1 MWVVSWCQKSWL
13 PIKTVWCVS
22 ATNGLNHFAKC
33 MSCKMTVVNLES
45 LSPEQ
50 EVRQD
55 LLAIIAFH
63 PEYMACVVIK
73 KKLRK
78 LFRNPG

>member
-1 MWVVSWCQKSWL
+1 
-13 PIKTVWCVS
+13 
-22 ATNGLNHFAKC
+22 
-33 MSCKMTVVNLES
+33 MTVVNLES

-63 PEYMACVVIK
+63 PDYMACVVIK

-78 LFRNPG
+78 LFRNPIRILKNIYEAYRHPLQRHD

>member
-1 MWVVSWCQKSWL
+1 
-13 PIKTVWCVS
+13 
-22 ATNGLNHFAKC
+22 
-33 MSCKMTVVNLES
+33 MTVVNLES

-63 PEYMACVVIK
+63 PDYMACVVIK

>member
-1 MWVVSWCQKSWL
+1 
-13 PIKTVWCVS
+13 
-22 ATNGLNHFAKC
+22 
-33 MSCKMTVVNLES
+33 MTVVNLES

-63 PEYMACVVIK
+63 PDYMACVVIK

-78 LFRNPG
+78 LFRNPIRILKNSYEAYRHPLQRDD